1 MGLQD
6 GGARRDAAFGEL
18 GIAIV
23 VSFQASLW
31 AAANEDS
38 GRGSPAEE
46 PVEWDLVPAEDASIV
61 AERRGLRRQ
70 RLASFEP
77 AVGEEHLGVGRRGVH
92 LDACWSRGSAR
103 ADAACLAPEAGT
115 LADAVAEVEDRPGGR
130 GDGVGAVA
138 LHEAPGTVLPV
149 ARGARLGQR
158 RGPALLGILS
168 KRVGARVVD
177 DARGGLEVDGEAPV
191 RGGGGVA
198 VEDGAFKASLG
209 EVRGEVSEGTPAGKS
224 GWFSRESPLGASIV
238 RHW

>member
-1 MGLQD
+1 M
-6 GGARRDAAFGEL
+6 
-18 GIAIV
+18 
-23 VSFQASLW
+23 
-31 AAANEDS
+31 
-38 GRGSPAEE
+38 
-46 PVEWDLVPAEDASIV
+46 
-61 AERRGLRRQ
+61 
-70 RLASFEP
+70 
-77 AVGEEHLGVGRRGVH
+77 
-92 LDACWSRGSAR
+92 
-103 ADAACLAPEAGT
+103 
-115 LADAVAEVEDRPGGR
+115 
-130 GDGVGAVA
+130 
-138 LHEAPGTVLPV
+138 
-149 ARGARLGQR
+149 ARGARLGER